1 LTPGD
6 VKMTLTRRA
15 LLTEAFIASAA
26 SVTARARTPLEPP
39 PKPPGP
45 LEGPHPGTPTWI
57 AADLPAA
64 ERLLGLAYT
73 PAQRRQLART
83 YPPVLKELARV
94 RALDLPNDV
103 SPAVRFDPRLPGK
116 SYRMPTPGIRG
127 AAPAAGSLPTS
138 PVDVALAP
146 AWKQAAWLRSKQISS
161 VELTRLYLDRI
172 RRLAPELKNFITV
185 TDDLALEQAA
195 SADADLAKGRIRSG
209 LHGVPYGIKDLFDV
223 AHVRTTW
230 GAEPYKHRIAASNAA
245 IVDKLEAAGTVLL
258 GKTTAGALAY
268 GDIWFGGTTR
278 NPWNPAEGSSGSSAG
293 SASATAAGL
302 VGFSLGTETLGSIV
316 SPSNRCGCTG
326 LRPTFGRVS
335 RHGAMALAW
344 SWDKVGAIART
355 VTDCALTLDIIN
367 GPDSRDWGSL
377 DAPFGWDWQAGARGL
392 RVGYVPAWFE
402 GKGVTSVDHHALA
415 ALRETGAQVV
425 EVKMPDL
432 PYGLLTPLVFLE
444 AAAAFAQLTLTHR
457 DEELK
462 WQADT
467 AWPNTWRRAHLFPAV
482 EMVQIE
488 RLRRE
493 VMVAL
498 DGVFERIDALMGP
511 VFADDSLV
519 ATNATG
525 HPCLVMKAGFLE
537 LPTRRIDDQ
546 PVNAHGRKHRV
557 PRAICLWSPLFRE
570 DVLMT
575 LGRALEAAL
584 GVADENPPLALR

>member
-1 LTPGD
+1 
-6 VKMTLTRRA
+6 MTLTRRA
-15 LLTEAFIASAA
+15 LLTQALAASAA
-26 SVTARARTPLEPP
+26 SVSARASAASVARKLTGKSAGRDLGAPARIE
-39 PKPPGP
+39 
-45 LEGPHPGTPTWI
+45 
-57 AADLPAA
+57 ADLPAA

-83 YPPVLKELARV
+83 YPVVLKELAGI
-94 RALDLPNDV
+94 RARHLPNDV
-103 SPAVRFDPRLPGK
+103 SPAVRFDPRIPGK
-116 SYRMPTPGIRG
+116 SYRLPEPGIRG
-127 AAPAAGSLPTS
+127 EAPAAGALPSS
-138 PVDVALAP
+138 PIDIALAP
-146 AWKQAAWLRSKQISS
+146 AWKQAAWLRAQSISS

-172 RRLAPELKNFITV
+172 GRLAPQLENFITV
-185 TDDLALEQAA
+185 TDDLALKQAA
-195 SADADLAKGRIRSG
+195 RADADLGRGRIRSG

-230 GAEPYKHRIAASNAA
+230 GAEPYKNRIATGNAA

-302 VGFSLGTETLGSIV
+302 VGFSIGTETLGSIV
-316 SPSNRCGCTG
+316 SPSNRCGCAG

-367 GPDSRDWGSL
+367 GPDHRDWGSL
-377 DAPFGWDWQAGARGL
+377 NAPLGWDWQADVRRL

-402 GKGVTSVDHHALA
+402 DQSATSVDRHALA
-415 ALRETGAQVV
+415 ALRQTGAQVL
-425 EVKMPDL
+425 EVMLPDL

-444 AAAAFAQLTLTHR
+444 AAAAFSQLTLTHR
-457 DEELK
+457 DNELK
-462 WQADT
+462 WQADM
-467 AWPNTWRRAHLFPAV
+467 AWPNTWRQAHLFPAV

-488 RLRRE
+488 RLRRQ

-498 DGVFERIDALMGP
+498 DGFFDGIDALIGP

-519 ATNATG
+519 ATNASG

-537 LPTRRIDDQ
+537 LPTRRIDDK
-546 PVNAHGRKHRV
+546 PVNVHGRKHRV
-557 PRAICLWSPLFRE
+557 PRAICLWSALFRE

-575 LGRALEAAL
+575 LGRALEAVL

>member
-1 LTPGD
+1 
-6 VKMTLTRRA
+6 MTLTRRA
-15 LLTEAFIASAA
+15 LLTQALAASAA
-26 SVTARARTPLEPP
+26 SVSAHSTPSPLPRPSARKSAASPSPP
-39 PKPPGP
+39 A
-45 LEGPHPGTPTWI
+45 WI
-57 AADLPAA
+57 EADLPAA

-83 YPPVLKELARV
+83 YPAVLKELAGI
-94 RALDLPNDV
+94 RARHLPNDV
-103 SPAVRFDPRLPGK
+103 SPAVRFDPRIPGK
-116 SYRMPTPGIRG
+116 SYRMPEPGIRG
-127 AAPAAGSLPTS
+127 TAPTAGALPAS
-138 PVDVALAP
+138 PVDIALAP
-146 AWKQAAWLRSKQISS
+146 AWKQAAWLRAKRISS

-172 RRLAPELKNFITV
+172 GRLAPQLENFITV
-185 TDDLALEQAA
+185 TDDLALKQAA

-230 GAEPYKHRIAASNAA
+230 GAEPYKNRAATGNAA

-302 VGFSLGTETLGSIV
+302 VGFSIGTETLGSIV

-335 RHGAMALAW
+335 RQGAMALSW
-344 SWDKVGAIART
+344 SWDKVGAIARS
-355 VTDCALTLDIIN
+355 VTDSALTLDIIN

-377 DAPFGWDWQAGARGL
+377 DAPLGWDWQASARGL

-402 GKGVTSVDHHALA
+402 GKGVTAVEQHALA
-415 ALRETGAQVV
+415 ALRATGAQVV
-425 EVKMPDL
+425 EVKLPDL

-444 AAAAFAQLTLTHR
+444 AAAAFTELTLTHR
-457 DEELK
+457 DDELK
-462 WQADT
+462 WQADM
-467 AWPNTWRRAHLFPAV
+467 AWPNTWRQAHLFPAV

-498 DGVFERIDALMGP
+498 DGFFDRVDALIGP
-511 VFADDSLV
+511 AFADDSLV

-537 LPTRRIDDQ
+537 LPTRRIDDK
-546 PVNAHGRKHRV
+546 PVNAHGKKHRV

-575 LGRALEAAL
+575 LGRALEGVL

>member
-1 LTPGD
+1 
-6 VKMTLTRRA
+6 MTLTRRA
-15 LLTEAFIASAA
+15 LLTQALAASAA
-26 SVTARARTPLEPP
+26 SVSARASAASVARKLTGKSAGRDLGAPARIE
-39 PKPPGP
+39 
-45 LEGPHPGTPTWI
+45 
-57 AADLPAA
+57 ADLPAA

-83 YPPVLKELARV
+83 YPVVLKELAGI
-94 RALDLPNDV
+94 RARHLPNDV
-103 SPAVRFDPRLPGK
+103 SPAVRFDPRIPGK
-116 SYRMPTPGIRG
+116 SYRLPEPGIRG
-127 AAPAAGSLPTS
+127 EAPAAGALPSS
-138 PVDVALAP
+138 PIDIALAP
-146 AWKQAAWLRSKQISS
+146 AWKQAAWLRAQSISS

-172 RRLAPELKNFITV
+172 GRLAPQLENFITV
-185 TDDLALEQAA
+185 TDDLALKQAA
-195 SADADLAKGRIRSG
+195 RADADLGRGRIRSG

-230 GAEPYKHRIAASNAA
+230 GAEPYKNRIATGNAA

-302 VGFSLGTETLGSIV
+302 VGFSIGTETLGSIV
-316 SPSNRCGCTG
+316 SPSNRCGCAG

-367 GPDSRDWGSL
+367 GPDHRDWGSL
-377 DAPFGWDWQAGARGL
+377 NAPLGWDWQADVRRL

-402 GKGVTSVDHHALA
+402 DQSATSVDRHALA
-415 ALRETGAQVV
+415 ALRQTGAQVL
-425 EVKMPDL
+425 EVMLPDL

-444 AAAAFAQLTLTHR
+444 AAAAFSQLTLTHR
-457 DEELK
+457 DDELK
-462 WQADT
+462 WQADM
-467 AWPNTWRRAHLFPAV
+467 AWPNTWRQAHLFPAV

-488 RLRRE
+488 RLRRQ

-498 DGVFERIDALMGP
+498 DGFFDGIDALIGP

-519 ATNATG
+519 ATNASG

-537 LPTRRIDDQ
+537 LPTRRIDDK
-546 PVNAHGRKHRV
+546 PVNVHGRKHRV
-557 PRAICLWSPLFRE
+557 PRAICLWSALFRE

-575 LGRALEAAL
+575 LGRALEAVL

>member
-1 LTPGD
+1 
-6 VKMTLTRRA
+6 MTLTRRA
-15 LLTEAFIASAA
+15 LLTQALAAAAASA
-26 SVTARARTPLEPP
+26 SVRANATPAARQLRAKSAATPSSPP
-39 PKPPGP
+39 A
-45 LEGPHPGTPTWI
+45 WI
-57 AADLPAA
+57 EADLPAA

-94 RALDLPNDV
+94 RALRLPNAV
-103 SPAVRFDPRLPGK
+103 SPAVRFDPRIPGQ
-116 SYRMPTPGIRG
+116 SYRMPAPGIRG
-127 AAPAAGSLPTS
+127 AAPAEGPLSSS
-138 PVDVALAP
+138 PVDIALSP
-146 AWKQAAWLRSKQISS
+146 AWKQAAWLRAKKISS
-161 VELTRLYLDRI
+161 RELTRLYLDRI
-172 RRLAPELKNFITV
+172 GRLAPELKNFITV
-185 TDDLALEQAA
+185 TDDLALKQAA
-195 SADADLAKGRIRSG
+195 SADRDLARGRIRSG

-230 GAEPYKHRIAASNAA
+230 GAEPYRNRIAAGNAA

-268 GDIWFGGTTR
+268 GDIWFGGETR

-302 VGFSLGTETLGSIV
+302 VGFSIGTETLGSIV

-344 SWDKVGAIART
+344 SWDKVGAIARN
-355 VTDCALTLDIIN
+355 VSDCALTLDIIN

-377 DAPFGWDWQAGARGL
+377 DAPLGWDWQANARAL

-402 GKGVTSVDHHALA
+402 GKGATAVDRHALA
-415 ALRETGAQVV
+415 ALRETGAQVI

-432 PYGLLTPLVFLE
+432 PYALLTPLVFLE
-444 AAAAFAQLTLTHR
+444 AAAAFAQLTFSHR

-462 WQADT
+462 WQADM

-498 DGVFERIDALMGP
+498 DRFFDGFDALIGP
-511 VFADDSLV
+511 VSGDDSLV

-537 LPTRRIDDQ
+537 LPTRRIDDK
-546 PVNAHGRKHRV
+546 PLNAQGKKHRV
-557 PRAICLWSPLFRE
+557 PRAICLWSALFRE
-570 DVLMT
+570 DVLIT
-575 LGRALEAAL
+575 LGRALEAVL

>member
-1 LTPGD
+1 
-6 VKMTLTRRA
+6 MTLTRRA
-15 LLTEAFIASAA
+15 LLSQALAASAA
-26 SVTARARTPLEPP
+26 SVSAPGSTTPAAPP
-39 PKPPGP
+39 PSRKSPAHPSPPA
-45 LEGPHPGTPTWI
+45 WI
-57 AADLPAA
+57 EADLPAA
-64 ERLLGLAYT
+64 ERLLGLAYS

-83 YPPVLKELARV
+83 YPAALKELAGI
-94 RALDLPNDV
+94 RARHLPNDV
-103 SPAVRFDPRLPGK
+103 SPAVRFDPRIPGK
-116 SYRMPTPGIRG
+116 SYRMPEPGIRG
-127 AAPAAGSLPTS
+127 KAPTAGALPTS
-138 PVDVALAP
+138 PIDVALSP
-146 AWKQAAWLRSKQISS
+146 AWKQAAWLRDKRISS

-172 RRLAPELKNFITV
+172 GRLAPELKNFITV
-185 TDDLALEQAA
+185 TDDLALQQAA
-195 SADADLAKGRIRSG
+195 SADADLARGRRRSG

-230 GAEPYKHRIAASNAA
+230 GAEPYKNRVAAGNAA

-278 NPWNPAEGSSGSSAG
+278 NPWNPEEGSSGSSAG

-302 VGFSLGTETLGSIV
+302 VGFSIGTETLGSIV

-335 RHGAMALAW
+335 RHGAMALSW
-344 SWDKVGAIART
+344 SWDKVGAIARS

-377 DAPFGWDWQAGARGL
+377 DAPLGWDWQASARGL

-402 GKGVTSVDHHALA
+402 GKGVTAVEQHALA
-415 ALRETGAQVV
+415 ALRETGAQVI

-444 AAAAFAQLTLTHR
+444 AAAAFTELTLTHR
-457 DEELK
+457 DDELK
-462 WQADT
+462 WQADM
-467 AWPNTWRRAHLFPAV
+467 AWPNTWRQAHLFPAV
-482 EMVQIE
+482 EMVQVE
-488 RLRRE
+488 RLRRQ

-498 DGVFERIDALMGP
+498 DGFFDGIDALIGP
-511 VFADDSLV
+511 AFADDSLV

-537 LPTRRIDDQ
+537 LPTRRIDDK
-546 PVNAHGRKHRV
+546 PVNAQGKKHRV
-557 PRAICLWSPLFRE
+557 PRAVCLWSALFRE

-575 LGRALEAAL
+575 LGRALEAVL

>member
-1 LTPGD
+1 
-6 VKMTLTRRA
+6 MTLTRRA
-15 LLTEAFIASAA
+15 LLSQALAASAA
-26 SVTARARTPLEPP
+26 SVSAHAGSTAAPRQTP
-39 PKPPGP
+39 PKSAPASSPPA
-45 LEGPHPGTPTWI
+45 WI
-57 AADLPAA
+57 EADLPAA

-73 PAQRRQLART
+73 PAQRRQLAKT
-83 YPPVLKELARV
+83 YPAVLKELAGV
-94 RALDLPNDV
+94 RALHLANDV
-103 SPAVRFDPRLPGK
+103 SPAVRFDPRIPGK
-116 SYRMPTPGIRG
+116 TYRMPEPGIRG
-127 AAPAAGSLPTS
+127 QAPTAGALPAS
-138 PVDVALAP
+138 PIDIALSP
-146 AWKQAAWLRSKQISS
+146 AWKQAAWLRARRISS

-172 RRLAPELKNFITV
+172 GRLAPELENFITV
-185 TDDLALEQAA
+185 TDDLALKQAA

-230 GAEPYKHRIAASNAA
+230 GAEPYKNRIATGNAA

-302 VGFSLGTETLGSIV
+302 VGFSIGTETLGSIV

-335 RHGAMALAW
+335 RHGGMALSW
-344 SWDKVGAIART
+344 SWDKVGAIARS

-377 DAPFGWDWQAGARGL
+377 DAPLGWDWLAGARGL

-402 GKGVTSVDHHALA
+402 DKGATDVDRHALA

-425 EVKMPDL
+425 EVKLPDL
-432 PYGLLTPLVFLE
+432 PYALLTPLVFLE
-444 AAAAFAQLTLTHR
+444 AAAAFTELTLTHR
-457 DEELK
+457 DDELK
-462 WQADT
+462 WQADM
-467 AWPNTWRRAHLFPAV
+467 AWPNTWRQAHLFPAV

-498 DGVFERIDALMGP
+498 DGFFDGIDALIGP
-511 VFADDSLV
+511 AFADDSLV

-537 LPTRRIDDQ
+537 LPTRRIDDK
-546 PVNAHGRKHRV
+546 PVNVHGRKHRV

-575 LGRALEAAL
+575 LGRALEAVL
-584 GVADENPPLALR
+584 GVAEENPPLALR

>member
-1 LTPGD
+1 
-6 VKMTLTRRA
+6 MTLTRRA
-15 LLTEAFIASAA
+15 LLTQALAASAA
-26 SVTARARTPLEPP
+26 SVSARASASPAPPHTPG
-39 PKPPGP
+39 KPAGA
-45 LEGPHPGTPTWI
+45 HPGTPAWI
-57 AADLPAA
+57 EADLPAA

-73 PAQRRQLART
+73 PAQRKQLART
-83 YPPVLKELARV
+83 YPPVLKDLARI
-94 RALDLPNDV
+94 RGLDLPNDL
-103 SPAVRFDPRLPGK
+103 SPAVRFDPRIPGK
-116 SYRMPTPGIRG
+116 RYAMPTPGIRG
-127 AAPAAGSLPTS
+127 AAPAAGPLPSS
-138 PVDVALAP
+138 PVDLALAP
-146 AWKQAAWLRSKQISS
+146 AWKQAAWLRAKKVSS
-161 VELTRLYLDRI
+161 RELTHLYLDRI
-172 RRLAPELKNFITV
+172 GRLAPELKNFITV
-185 TDDLALEQAA
+185 TDDLALKQAA

-223 AHVRTTW
+223 AQVRTTW
-230 GAEPYKHRIAASNAA
+230 GAEPYKDRVASGNAA
-245 IVDKLEAAGTVLL
+245 IVDKLESAGTVLL

-302 VGFSLGTETLGSIV
+302 VGFSIGTETLGSIV

-335 RHGAMALAW
+335 RHGAMALSW
-344 SWDKVGAIART
+344 SWDKVGAISRS

-367 GPDSRDWGSL
+367 GRDSRDWGSL
-377 DAPFGWDWQAGARGL
+377 DAPLGWDWQASARGL

-402 GKGVTSVDHHALA
+402 GKGVTAVEHHALE
-415 ALRETGAQVV
+415 ALRATGAQVI

-444 AAAAFAQLTLTHR
+444 AAASFSQLTLTHR

-462 WQADT
+462 WQADI

-488 RLRRE
+488 RLRRQA
-493 VMVAL
+493 MVAL
-498 DGVFERIDALMGP
+498 DGFFAGFDALIGP
-511 VFADDSLV
+511 AFAGDSLV

-537 LPTRRIDDQ
+537 LPTRRIDDK
-546 PVNAHGRKHRV
+546 PVNAQGEKHRV
-557 PRAICLWSPLFRE
+557 PRAICLWSALFRE

-575 LGRALEAAL
+575 LGRALESAL
-584 GVADENPPLALR
+584 GVADQNPPLVLR

>member
-1 LTPGD
+1 
-6 VKMTLTRRA
+6 MTLTRRA
-15 LLTEAFIASAA
+15 LLTQALAASAA
-26 SVTARARTPLEPP
+26 SVSARATAGPASRQTPRKPAGALSSPP
-39 PKPPGP
+39 A
-45 LEGPHPGTPTWI
+45 WI
-57 AADLPAA
+57 EADLPAA

-83 YPPVLKELARV
+83 YPAVLKELAGI
-94 RALDLPNDV
+94 RALQLPNDV
-103 SPAVRFDPRLPGK
+103 SPAVRFDPRIPGK
-116 SYRMPTPGIRG
+116 RYRMPEPGIRG
-127 AAPAAGSLPTS
+127 TAPTAGALPAS
-138 PVDVALAP
+138 PIDVALAP
-146 AWKQAAWLRSKQISS
+146 AWKQAAWLRAKRISS

-172 RRLAPELKNFITV
+172 ARLAPELENFITV
-185 TDDLALEQAA
+185 TDDLALKQAA
-195 SADADLAKGRIRSG
+195 SADADLARGRIRSG

-223 AHVRTTW
+223 AQVRTTW
-230 GAEPYKHRIAASNAA
+230 GAEPYRNRIAAGNAA

-302 VGFSLGTETLGSIV
+302 VGFSIGTETLGSIV

-377 DAPFGWDWQAGARGL
+377 DAPLGWDWQGSARGL

-425 EVKMPDL
+425 EAKMPDL

-457 DEELK
+457 DEKLK
-462 WQADT
+462 WQADM
-467 AWPNTWRRAHLFPAV
+467 AWPNTWRQAHLFPAV

-498 DGVFERIDALMGP
+498 DGFFDGIDALIGP
-511 VFADDSLV
+511 AFADDSLV

-537 LPTRRIDDQ
+537 LPTRRIDDK
-546 PVNAHGRKHRV
+546 PMNAHGPKHRV

-575 LGRALEAAL
+575 LGRALEAVL

>member
-1 LTPGD
+1 
-6 VKMTLTRRA
+6 MTLTRRA
-15 LLTEAFIASAA
+15 LLTQALAASAA
-26 SVTARARTPLEPP
+26 SVSARAGA
-39 PKPPGP
+39 GP
-45 LEGPHPGTPTWI
+45 AARQLSGKRPAAAAGAPAWI
-57 AADLPAA
+57 EADLPAA
-64 ERLLGLAYT
+64 ERLLGLAYA

-83 YPPVLKELARV
+83 YPPVLKDLARI
-94 RALDLPNDV
+94 RALDPGNDV
-103 SPAVRFDPRLPGK
+103 SPALRFDPRIPGK
-116 SYRMPTPGIRG
+116 RYRMPEPGIRG
-127 AAPAAGSLPTS
+127 QAPTAGPLPTS

-146 AWKQAAWLRSKQISS
+146 AWKQAAWLRTKRISS

-172 RRLAPELKNFITV
+172 GRLAPELENFITV

-195 SADADLAKGRIRSG
+195 KADADLAKGRTRSG

-223 AHVRTTW
+223 ANVRTTW
-230 GAEPYKHRIAASNAA
+230 GAEPYRDRIASGNAA
-245 IVDKLEAAGTVLL
+245 IVDKLEAAGAVLL

-302 VGFSLGTETLGSIV
+302 VGFSIGTETLGSIV
-316 SPSNRCGCTG
+316 SPSNRCGCAG

-335 RHGAMALAW
+335 RHGGMALAW
-344 SWDKVGAIART
+344 SWDKVGAISRT

-367 GPDSRDWGSL
+367 GPDPRDWGSL
-377 DAPFGWDWQAGARGL
+377 DAPLGWDWQASARGL

-415 ALRETGAQVV
+415 ALRATGAEVV

-432 PYGLLTPLVFLE
+432 PYALLTPLVFLE
-444 AAAAFAQLTLTHR
+444 AAAAFAPLTFSHR
-457 DEELK
+457 DQELK
-462 WQADT
+462 WQADM

-493 VMVAL
+493 AMVAL
-498 DGVFERIDALMGP
+498 DGFFDRFDALMGP
-511 VFADDSLV
+511 AFAGDSLV

-525 HPCLVMKAGFLE
+525 HPCLALKAGFLD
-537 LPTRRIDDQ
+537 LPTRRIDDK
-546 PVNAHGRKHRV
+546 PVNARGPKHRV
-557 PRAICLWSPLFRE
+557 PRAICLWSALFRE
-570 DVLMT
+570 DVLIT
-575 LGRALEAAL
+575 LGRALEAVL
-584 GVADENPPLALR
+584 GVADQNPSLAAR